1 MDAESTSDGLSSM
14 SLQQQQPPLPL
25 HNIVVLKDQ
34 NPLSLGAGSKFN
46 KNRSNDKNKKAK
58 NKKR

>member
-14 SLQQQQPPLPL
+14 SLQQPPL

-34 NPLSLGAGSKFN
+34 DPLSLGAGSKFN
-46 KNRSNDKNKKAK
+46 KNRSNDKNKKPK

>member
-14 SLQQQQPPLPL
+14 SLQQQQPL

-34 NPLSLGAGSKFN
+34 DPLSLGAGSKFN
-46 KNRSNDKNKKAK
+46 KNRSNDKNKKPK

>member
-1 MDAESTSDGLSSM
+1 MDADSTSDGLSSM
-14 SLQQQQPPLPL
+14 SLQQQPPL

-34 NPLSLGAGSKFN
+34 DPLSLGAGSKFN
-46 KNRSNDKNKKAK
+46 KNRSNDKNKKPK

>member
-14 SLQQQQPPLPL
+14 SLQQQPPL

-34 NPLSLGAGSKFN
+34 DPLSLGAGSKFN
-46 KNRSNDKNKKAK
+46 HKNKKPK